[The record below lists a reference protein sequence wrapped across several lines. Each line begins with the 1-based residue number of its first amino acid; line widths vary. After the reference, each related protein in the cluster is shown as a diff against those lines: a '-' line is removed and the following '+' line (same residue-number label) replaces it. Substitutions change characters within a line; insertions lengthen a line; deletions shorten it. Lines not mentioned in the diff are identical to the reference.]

1 MNVVKIK
8 TSKPYDVVVCDS
20 FVGLNEEIA
29 EITGDG
35 VAFIVYDNNT
45 KKLFSEEIS
54 EELCDLPTIPLTVK
68 EGEKCKTFAEYKR
81 LTGLLAKYGADRTDV
96 LISVGGGAVSDLVGF
111 VAATYKRGIKHVIV
125 PTTILSGVDASIGGK
140 TAIDMPEG
148 KNLVG
153 AFYSPSLVFTN
164 VSAFDTLG
172 EKQVESGY
180 GEIIKYAFID
190 KRVNKEVIARG
201 DSEEIV
207 SLCAEIKGEIVEKDE
222 FEKGGRE
229 ILNLGHTI
237 GHALEAER
245 GFSLSHGLCVAFGI
259 DRIIDISADFYGFG
273 EEKRREMKDLLRSFP
288 FDFDVGEI
296 DYKSLRNRILS
307 DKKIEGD
314 YIKFVLIKD
323 IGDVRVERLPLT
335 AVWKYVR

>member
-1 MNVVKIK
+1 MNFLKVK
-8 TSKPYDVVVCDS
+8 TSRPYEVVVCDS
-20 FVGLNEEIA
+20 FAGLNEEIA

-35 VAFIVYDNNT
+35 VAFIVYDKNT
-45 KKLFSEEIS
+45 KKLFSKEIS
-54 EELCDLPTIPLTVK
+54 EELCDLPTISLTVK
-68 EGEKCKTFAEYKR
+68 VGEECKTFAEYKR
-81 LTGLLAKYGADRTDV
+81 LIGLLAKYGADRTDV
-96 LISVGGGAVSDLVGF
+96 LVSVGGGAVSDLVGF
-111 VAATYKRGIKHVIV
+111 VAATFKRGIKHAIV

-140 TAIDMPEG
+140 TAIDLPEG

-164 VSAFDTLG
+164 VSAFDTQG

-180 GEIIKYAFID
+180 GEIVKYAFID
-190 KRVNKEVIARG
+190 KRINKEIIARG
-201 DSEEIV
+201 DMEETV
-207 SLCAEIKGEIVEKDE
+207 SLCARIKSEIVEKDE

-237 GHALEAER
+237 GHALETER

-259 DRIIDISADFYGFG
+259 DKIIDISADFYGLN
-273 EEKRREMKDLLRSFP
+273 EEKKREMKDLLHSFP